1 MKYAES
7 IALQLSK
14 EAIDAISNQLA
25 EAEALVATLQTAWT
39 LSKQN
44 LPTV

>member
-14 EAIDAISNQLA
+14 DSIDAISKQLA
-25 EAEALVATLQTAWT
+25 EAEALVA
-39 LSKQN
+39 
-44 LPTV
+44 